1 MDSYT
6 TFYSNAD
13 DQFKSKQGSKVTPLR
28 NQYHIWKMELPSV
41 KDVSTSLLKRGII
54 IIIGLIYLVNISL
67 LTFNIFLAL
76 GAMIVYYLIF
86 VLIFHNQI
94 FSLTNHLA
102 YKSPNPF
109 KKYNFWQYDL
119 EKSIIFLTSL
129 REQVLTG
136 IKLFQVNILPE
147 NVKANLDRFISAMA
161 SQYIPFSY
169 QVIQKPILSS
179 LKEEDISLTD
189 QRFQTIL
196 YFSLFYDLSGRVTLI
211 KLQKITEKLNR
222 YSISLKNNFLA
233 NFHHY
238 KVVELEGIDLANAL
252 CTFIL
257 KKKNASIEH
266 KAANLQEENI
276 LPSQDLI
283 RSESFRQKESF
294 SFLLNVIFI
303 SVILISIAFLFILL
317 HIPLILILG
326 LSFLIGAL
334 FIYYWAPQIFPLILN
349 RSLFAKSSQILQ
361 KIDIFSDVHFFKAR
375 GVDTI
380 FYETKDGFIGGIKQ
394 INLSY
399 ATAPVIALPYKFY
412 QAIIQQGINFA
423 YTFQALPTSYEKFTN
438 HFSHYLNKKEWTR
451 MRNQLTN
458 AALESNWLGQRK
470 GIWRTMMTVSSSY
483 TIVAPKISIEIVELI
498 ENVLQ
503 RNITILQ
510 NAFMSNFSNCHFVLL
525 KSKRLETG
533 ILFEALKNNRFR
545 RDGSHLSYLLFQGTS
560 LSALIWIS
568 DLFKKGL
575 ETKIATEFNSPLQLE
590 SFITMGQTINTETLN
605 QEVPVGLTKVQL
617 DNLLITNGKFI
628 QQQLISMKIV
638 VELVKKQYP
647 SLIFDFTG
655 EWTRLIHQFQ
665 GTPHEDSFLFYKI
678 GKTFNLDLVHSGIA
692 KYDPNNLDYLDY
704 MLEGYRL
711 VFKKDD
717 RTIEVFRNTL
727 MKNLDQGSELSS
739 STVALNMDQKPNWLK
754 RQEPAINSVI
764 DFIHEFTR
772 EEMNLF
778 SMLIPSTKT
787 QNIIKE
793 LLPSEK
799 TIIIDLSFVNGLDK
813 KVFLMLVI
821 LAKII
826 HYANNGITFIQKSI
840 ILPHI
845 DIAFDA
851 NFVDKNIHYGK
862 INKFFE
868 PLRKFGFGLI
878 CLASQIRYLHSSLFA
893 DFDNVISFKATDAR
907 DIATLKNVMGLDAVH
922 GTGIYSKT
930 RNESYQVKYL
940 MNMRFKEALMK
951 RDDIYQPFPIETDWD
966 LIEKSGIMTWDEIVA
981 YMRQQGYDLESAE
994 RRLIAQTKKTIFQKD
1009 FGEYAN
1015 CIEPII
1021 AFLGD
1026 LRTIDQIGN
1035 LFAET
1040 IKKELKTR
1048 LDIKLSQLSQDNKR
1062 KKHMRDDI
1070 FKILL
1075 KHEYL
1080 KEHHPAQASGSESVR
1095 TSYYVGPQFDLA
1107 LEDYINIK
1115 NQIPPDIEIIQKES
1129 EYAPNLPGSI
1139 TSKSSIDPFKLKEM
1153 IARQI
1158 GDTLILDLF
1167 EIYRAINHK
1176 DYRMGLEKAKNFISH
1191 FIFQLYND
1199 YYDVDYLITK
1209 KDLDDFIF
1217 DITNSKNFPFNY
1229 EEFRDY
1235 MTLCEQISF
1244 NDNDLEKVI
1253 LTLYKQLETFHNK
1266 IKSYIYS
1273 N

>member
-1 MDSYT
+1 M
-6 TFYSNAD
+6 
-13 DQFKSKQGSKVTPLR
+13 
-28 NQYHIWKMELPSV
+28 
-41 KDVSTSLLKRGII
+41 
-54 IIIGLIYLVNISL
+54 
-67 LTFNIFLAL
+67 IF
-76 GAMIVYYLIF
+76 
-86 VLIFHNQI
+86 
-94 FSLTNHLA
+94 
-102 YKSPNPF
+102 P
-109 KKYNFWQYDL
+109 
-119 EKSIIFLTSL
+119 
-129 REQVLTG
+129 
-136 IKLFQVNILPE
+136 
-147 NVKANLDRFISAMA
+147 
-161 SQYIPFSY
+161 
-169 QVIQKPILSS
+169 
-179 LKEEDISLTD
+179 
-189 QRFQTIL
+189 
-196 YFSLFYDLSGRVTLI
+196 
-211 KLQKITEKLNR
+211 
-222 YSISLKNNFLA
+222 
-233 NFHHY
+233 
-238 KVVELEGIDLANAL
+238 
-252 CTFIL
+252 
-257 KKKNASIEH
+257 
-266 KAANLQEENI
+266 NLQEENI
-276 LPSQDLI
+276 IPSQELI
-283 RSESFRQKESF
+283 WSESFRQKESF
-294 SFLLNVIFI
+294 WFLLKIIFL
-303 SVILISIAFLFILL
+303 SAILISIDFLFVLL
-317 HIPLILILG
+317 QIPMILIIGFSL
-326 LSFLIGAL
+326 LIFAVFL
-334 FIYYWAPQIFPLILN
+334 YYWVPQMFSLILN
-349 RSLFAKSSQILQ
+349 HNLFSKSPQILQ
-361 KIDIFSDVHFFKAR
+361 KINIFSDVHFFKER
-375 GVDTI
+375 GIKDTI
-380 FYETKDGFIGGIKQ
+380 FYETKDEYIGGIKQ

-399 ATAPVIALPYKFY
+399 ATTPVIALPYKFY
-412 QAIIQQGINFA
+412 QAIIQQGISFT
-423 YTFQALPTSYEKFTN
+423 YTFQALPTSYEQFTD
-438 HFSHYLNKKEWTR
+438 HFSQYLNKKEWTR
-451 MRNQLTN
+451 MRSQVTN
-458 AALESNWLGQRK
+458 AALESNWLGQRR

-483 TIVAPKISIEIVELI
+483 TMVAPEVSLEIVELI
-498 ENVLQ
+498 EDVLQ

-510 NAFMSNFSNCHFVLL
+510 NAFRSNFSNCHFVLL
-525 KSKRLETG
+525 KTKRLETG
-533 ILFEALKNNRFR
+533 ILFEALKSNRFR
-545 RDGSHLSYLLFQGTS
+545 RDGSHLSYLLFQGTN

-590 SFITMGQTINTETLN
+590 SFITMGQTINTETLS
-605 QEVPVGLTKVQL
+605 QEVPAGLTKVQL

-665 GTPHEDSFLFYKI
+665 GTPHEDNFLFYKI

-727 MKNLDQGSELSS
+727 MKTLDQGSELSS
-739 STVALNMDQKPNWLK
+739 STVALNMDQKSDWLK
-754 RQEPAINSVI
+754 RQEPAIDSVI

-778 SMLIPSTKT
+778 SMLIPSTKS

-799 TIIIDLSFVNGLDK
+799 TIIIDLSFANGLDK

-845 DIAFDA
+845 DIIFDA
-851 NFVDKNIHYGK
+851 NFVDKNIRYGK

-893 DFDNVISFKATDAR
+893 DFENIISFKATDAR
-907 DIATLKNVMGLDAVH
+907 DIATLKNVLGLDAVH

-940 MNMRFKEALMK
+940 MSMRFKEALMK

-966 LIEKSGIMTWDEIVA
+966 LIEKSDIMTWDEILV

-1009 FGEYAN
+1009 FGEYSN

-1026 LRTIDQIGN
+1026 LRTVDQIGN
-1035 LFAET
+1035 LFVVT

-1048 LDIKLSQLSQDNKR
+1048 LDTKLSQLSQDNKR

-1115 NQIPPDIEIIQKES
+1115 NQIPLDIEVIQKES
-1129 EYAPNLPGSI
+1129 EYTPNLPGSI
-1139 TSKSSIDPFKLKEM
+1139 PSKNSIDQFKLKEM

-1167 EIYRAINHK
+1167 EIYRAIHHK
-1176 DYRMGLEKAKNFISH
+1176 DYRVGLEKAKDFISH
-1191 FIFQLYND
+1191 FIFQLYNE

-1253 LTLYKQLETFHNK
+1253 LKLYQQLETFHNK